1 MVRENC
7 DNCDTSIDAGEESYC
22 EGCYSS
28 LQKELEIAKDE
39 IDRLREEIAD
49 LDIEIDKLK
58 GELAEVN
65 NG

>member
-7 DNCDTSIDAGEESYC
+7 DKCNISIDAGEESYC

-28 LQKELEIAKDE
+28 LQEELKIANDE

>member
-49 LDIEIDKLK
+49 HDIEIDKLK
-58 GELAEVN
+58 GELAEVS